1 LNEINGIINSIE
13 TSEPLLSL
21 TIRSHLPERL
31 NQQLDVLHEL
41 EQEQERLKLSYKEVT
56 FAYRQ
61 KEQDI
66 ANLRQKVRLQLLDL
80 KDRWEKDLNTLNQRK
95 SALENQF
102 ASIPDKN
109 TEFSKNQRFYKLYE
123 EFYLTLMQSKSEF
136 EIAQAGSTPDFKI
149 LSPASLP
156 SYPISPNKTIITG
169 IGFVASLVA
178 LFFFIS
184 ICYLVNNK
192 INSLNEL
199 EKIPKAPLLG
209 AVPMSHYLNGE
220 GLHITH
226 HPKSMLSES
235 IRTLRTNL
243 DFFNLGAGNKT

>member
-1 LNEINGIINSIE
+1 FEDYFENFTLRNKTQNLDDDLKRTIAAMNRIDSQRYEQTRRLNEINGIINSIE

-123 EFYLTLMQSKSEF
+123 EFYLTL
-136 EIAQAGSTPDFKI
+136 
-149 LSPASLP
+149 
-156 SYPISPNKTIITG
+156 
-169 IGFVASLVA
+169 
-178 LFFFIS
+178 
-184 ICYLVNNK
+184 
-192 INSLNEL
+192 
-199 EKIPKAPLLG
+199 
-209 AVPMSHYLNGE
+209 
-220 GLHITH
+220 
-226 HPKSMLSES
+226 
-235 IRTLRTNL
+235 
-243 DFFNLGAGNKT
+243 